1 MPSSDV
7 LADVERALVD
17 LFGQVPA
24 RASVSFVGVEP
35 IEVLRFE
42 SASGV
47 LTYVSLGMARRPMAA
62 ATEVVVSDT
71 GPRAELML
79 QVLPRGDEDAGVW
92 RRLAVLAAA
101 PAVEGVVY
109 TPGMTVDLGEPLA
122 PGSRCTGGVIVESL
136 VPAVTTGAGPIDVL
150 EVAPA
155 TSTELAWCRVHGSA
169 ALRDRWTAQDVDLHD
184 LSRPVADLS
193 PTESD

>member
-1 MPSSDV
+1 MPGPDP

-42 SASGV
+42 TTSGV
-47 LTYVSLGMARRPMAA
+47 LTYVSLGMARRPMTA
-62 ATEVVVSDT
+62 ATEVVASDT
-71 GPRAELML
+71 GPRAELLL
-79 QVLPRGDEDAGVW
+79 QVRPGGDADAVVW
-92 RRLAVLAAA
+92 QRLAVLAAA

-109 TPGMTVDLGEPLA
+109 TPGMTVDLGEPLGR
-122 PGSRCTGGVIVESL
+122 GSRCTGGVIVESL
-136 VPAVTTGAGPIDVL
+136 VPAVTTGAGPVDVL

-169 ALRDRWTAQDVDLHD
+169 ALRERWTAQGVDLHD
-184 LSRPVADLS
+184 LSRAAADLS
-193 PTESD
+193 PTGG